1 MKNQGSGGFFKTF
14 GPGLL
19 YAGAAVGVSHLV
31 QSTSAG
37 ARFGW
42 VMVIAVIAANVLKFP
57 FFEFGPRYASAT
69 GKSLLSG
76 YKSMGWWSLVL
87 FLILTL
93 LTMFAIQAAVTVVTA
108 GLVKYSLG
116 LSNLPDWVVAAV
128 ILVICLVILG
138 IGKYRI
144 LDVLMK
150 FIIILLSI
158 TTILALIFGFFAE
171 VDQDASWMV
180 TFSFSETAHVGFLIA
195 LLGWMPA
202 PIDISIWHSV
212 WTIARKKDTGHTPTL
227 KQSRLDFHI
236 GYWGTTFLA
245 VCFLGLGAMMLY
257 GTDIELATS
266 GKEFAKQVVD
276 MYASSLGNWARPIIA
291 VAALTTM
298 FSTTL
303 TCLDAF
309 PRVLRTSVFLFAPK
323 IESEQNSNYLYWGWI
338 ILVAGGAIMVLGL
351 FVENMGDMVKFA
363 TTLSFLTAPILAL
376 LNLLVVYGRTMP
388 KEAKPG
394 KGMLALSITGL
405 LFLVGFGVYYLWVTY
420 LQSLLSL

>member
-1 MKNQGSGGFFKTF
+1 MKNPGSNGFLKTF

-37 ARFGW
+37 AKFGW
-42 VMVIAVIAANVLKFP
+42 VMVVAVILANVLKFP
-57 FFEFGPRYASAT
+57 FFEFGPRYATAT
-69 GKSLLSG
+69 GNSLLSG
-76 YKSMGWWSLVL
+76 YKSLGGWALAL

-116 LSNLPDWVVAAV
+116 LDSTPDW
-128 ILVICLVILG
+128 LVSAIILG
-138 IGKYRI
+138 ICLIVLGVGRYKV
-144 LDVLMK
+144 LDALMK
-150 FIIILLSI
+150 FIIVLLSL
-158 TTILALIFGFFAE
+158 TTLFAILFALFADVE
-171 VDQDASWMV
+171 QDPQRMTV
-180 TFSFSETAHVGFLIA
+180 FTFSDAAHVGFLIA

-212 WTIARKKDTGHTPTL
+212 WTLARKKDTGHVPTL
-227 KQSRLDFHI
+227 KQSRLDFNI

-245 VCFLGLGAMMLY
+245 LCFLGLGALMLY
-257 GTDIELATS
+257 GTDVELAGS
-266 GKEFAKQVVD
+266 GKDFAKQVVD
-276 MYASSLGNWARPIIA
+276 MYANSLGNWARPIIA

-309 PRVLRTSVFLFAPK
+309 PRVLRTTVQLFAPQLETK
-323 IESEQNSNYLYWGWI
+323 KADNYLYWGWI
-338 ILVAGGAIMVLGL
+338 IFVAAGAIMVLGL

-363 TTLSFLTAPILAL
+363 TILSFLTAPILAL
-376 LNLLVVYGRTMP
+376 LNMLVVYGPTMP
-388 KEAKPG
+388 KSARPG

-405 LFLVGFGVYYLWVTY
+405 VFLVGFGIYYLWVTF
-420 LQSLLSL
+420 LQGLIA